1 MPAPRSPPRRDAED
15 GPFTIGVGVMAYH
28 GWRNDP
34 ARGAEIYAA
43 YLHKITDFVLWLLQG
58 GHVVRVLMGELS
70 DRRAVD
76 DLFRALRTR
85 KPALADGAVTF
96 APAQTL
102 HDIMQ
107 QMADVDVV
115 VATRYHNVVCALRMR
130 KPTISIGYAP
140 KNDAL
145 LAEMGLSAFCQHIED
160 FDVGRL
166 EAQIT
171 RLMSDRAV
179 FERRIDEASG
189 LLECKL
195 REQESQLAWLL
206 RGRAIEPS

>member
-1 MPAPRSPPRRDAED
+1 
-15 GPFTIGVGVMAYH
+15 MAYH

-43 YLHKITDFVLWLLQG
+43 YLHKITNFVLWLLHR
-58 GHVVRVLMGELS
+58 GHVVRVLMGETS

-85 KPALADGAVTF
+85 SPHLGNGSVMFT
-96 APAQTL
+96 PAQTL
-102 HDIMQ
+102 HDVMQ
-107 QMADVDVV
+107 QMADVDAV
-115 VATRYHNVVCALRMR
+115 VATRYHNIVCALRMR

-145 LAEMGLSAFCQHIED
+145 LAEMGLAAFCQHIED
-160 FDVGRL
+160 FDVARL

-171 RLMSDRAV
+171 RLMSHRAAY
-179 FERRIDEASG
+179 ERSIREASA
-189 LLECKL
+189 LLEGKL
-195 REQESQLAWLL
+195 REQESRLALLL
-206 RGRAIEPS
+206 REPCD